1 LRSKLAI
8 GRSVEDKKIFS
19 LVWSIGAVAK
29 ILILICV
36 LVKLLNLCDHLSDV
50 VSSESRRWKISHE
63 SRDMTVDFMHSD
75 GVLSLNLFP
84 GFLIDAIAVNF
95 FPAFAVADAL
105 VGAISVVTSS
115 TGDAGHKDDISNRGD
130 FGGRGDDGTLVNVDA
145 ASVAHFVANF
155 ARTGSEL
162 AELLSSI
169 AGKSFARIDHGAA
182 EAVAIKSIVAGAGV
196 AFISIRA
203 AGVRVAVVCAKL
215 TLIDSSSRCSCCV
228 EEILQSFNDMTE
240 LLLNAIR

>member
-1 LRSKLAI
+1 MHSD
-8 GRSVEDKKIFS
+8 G
-19 LVWSIGAVAK
+19 
-29 ILILICV
+29 V
-36 LVKLLNLCDHLSDV
+36 L
-50 VSSESRRWKISHE
+50 SESRRWKISHE

-105 VGAISVVTSS
+105 VGAISIVTSS

-162 AELLSSI
+162 AELLSSN
-169 AGKSFARIDHGAA
+169 AGNSFARIY
-182 EAVAIKSIVAGAGV
+182 
-196 AFISIRA
+196 
-203 AGVRVAVVCAKL
+203 
-215 TLIDSSSRCSCCV
+215 
-228 EEILQSFNDMTE
+228 
-240 LLLNAIR
+240 